1 MLKILLLL
9 WFDKRLLSEVYF
21 LAQSYSPANRKIET
35 EPLNLTGGF
44 LGQSYNFRRPVKN
57 FNSELD
63 IRRYHGFTYGDK

>member
-9 WFDKRLLSEVYF
+9 WFDLLLF
-21 LAQSYSPANRKIET
+21 GRGQSYSPANRKIET